1 MLVLIGG
8 YLGDQEVDGR
18 ASESFGAGI
27 ENMYKVGYG
36 EIEDIIV
43 QVLVKKTFL
52 DICSPK
58 YEHENENKP

>member
-27 ENMYKVGYG
+27 ENMYKVDYS
-36 EIEDIIV
+36 EIEEIIV
-43 QVLVKKTFL
+43 QSVGKEAFF
-52 DICSPK
+52 
-58 YEHENENKP
+58 